1 MDIGELPNLIGGGKV
16 TELSYFSFSQIL
28 AATKKFSTRN
38 LIDSGGFGD
47 VYKVMFSRDNI

>member
-1 MDIGELPNLIGGGKV
+1 MDIGELPNLIGGRKV